1 LEAGLEGSIEE
12 MIHLAKRGAQV
23 RIEHHPWGHG
33 GIKYRY
39 LTSHPTRA
47 DKDLL
52 GGWRVLEDP
61 GEEIRKLVAR
71 NDNYSWA
78 AIASKLRELDD
89 PEDFTE
95 FQDDPDDRR
104 PRILY
109 AYRNGNLWA
118 STDPD
123 LITDSGMGREPPG
136 DTWRRIIDSKALAPP
151 ASSEAASRA
160 SIPTEVRRE
169 VWRRDEGRCVNCG
182 SQNRLEFDHIIPVAM
197 GGGNTA
203 RNIQLLCEECNRGK
217 GATLG

>member
-1 LEAGLEGSIEE
+1 
-12 MIHLAKRGAQV
+12 
-23 RIEHHPWGHG
+23 
-33 GIKYRY
+33 
-39 LTSHPTRA
+39 
-47 DKDLL
+47 
-52 GGWRVLEDP
+52 
-61 GEEIRKLVAR
+61 LVAR
-71 NDNYSWA
+71 GDNYSWA